1 MIELPLTV
9 HGMVVPNND
18 GTFDIYINGLLSPE
32 RMEEALAHELEH
44 IREDHMYRIECSV
57 AQLESEADK
66 ASTILPEQ
74 ETQKSKAFSC
84 SVPHLPPSF
93 PTTQL
98 A

>member
-1 MIELPLTV
+1 MPLTV

-44 IREDHMYRIECSV
+44 IREDHMYRMDCPV
-57 AQLESEADK
+57 AQLETEADK
-66 ASTILPEQ
+66 VLTAPPEQ
-74 ETQKSKAFSC
+74 GMQKEKALNC
-84 SVPHLPPSF
+84 SVSRRHPSPPAI
-93 PTTQL
+93 QL